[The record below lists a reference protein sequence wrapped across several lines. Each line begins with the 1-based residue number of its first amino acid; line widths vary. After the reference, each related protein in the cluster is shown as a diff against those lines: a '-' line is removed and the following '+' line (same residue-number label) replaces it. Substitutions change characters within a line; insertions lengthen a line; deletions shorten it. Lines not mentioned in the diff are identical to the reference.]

1 MPFGGLL
8 TIGLGTG
15 LSMYGKH
22 KQGKQAEKAAKDQAN
37 LNNQDLAA
45 RRMAQAKMLAGLEA
59 GGWNPFGVNS
69 LGSSSESSGTSN
81 TSGVRDSYTKENPF
95 TTAEYGKSDELVRGI
110 LENRLSRGSSLPPG
124 YEANAIR
131 AINAAS
137 AGGAAAAGNAAAR
150 RGLSGQQVFGL
161 NAPIQTARAGQI
173 ADLRG
178 NVPLLERQMANE
190 DMAAQGDRQ
199 ARFGTGRESRTH
211 ETSSSRTNSSG
222 RGSDSRQVGPD
233 IGALSSLLMPP
244 GAQQSTVSPYSGWGN
259 ALEGIGAGVT
269 AYGAMK
275 QGQQGSSGGGG
286 GASSSGGFSNPQITG
301 CPKTSA
307 NPFGIC

>member
-8 TIGLGTG
+8 TLAVGTG
-15 LSMYGKH
+15 ITMYGKH
-22 KQGKQAEKAAKDQAN
+22 KKAKQEEKAAKDQAK
-37 LNNQDLAA
+37 LNNNNLDDQ
-45 RRMAQAKMLAGLEA
+45 RGAQAKMLAGLQA

-69 LGSSSESSGTSN
+69 LGSSGESSSTSN

-131 AINAAS
+131 RINEAS
-137 AGGAAAAGNAAAR
+137 AGGAAAAGNVAAR

-222 RGSDSRQVGPD
+222 RESSSRQVGPD

-244 GAQQSTVSPYSGWGN
+244 GAQKSTVSPYSGFGN
-259 ALEGIGAGVT
+259 ALEGIGSGVT

-275 QGQQGSSGGGG
+275 QGQQGSG
-286 GASSSGGFSNPQITG
+286 GAGSGRMPSSQCPPGNPYRDPMCG
-301 CPKTSA
+301 
-307 NPFGIC
+307 